1 MLFIEWMCVS
11 LRNEEKVER
20 FFKWLLHIF
29 LLFPENWT
37 HLFMMPQSWNIW
49 WHKMK
54 NVNCSQLELGLPWQ
68 GMELPFPEILSTS
81 TTSTEKSW
89 TTVKMVNNRNFRQII
104 KLFLSK
110 CLCCQINLGYL
121 INCKESLK
129 GLFNR
134 KCTISVEI
142 EWENCHPFLCVSRF
156 FSIFLSNAYLYLL
169 FASNTFR

>member
-1 MLFIEWMCVS
+1 MRKGQVNLWISAPFLLCAS

-68 GMELPFPEILSTS
+68 GMELPFPEILNTS

-89 TTVKMVNNRNFRQII
+89 TTVKMVNNKKFRQMNE
-104 KLFLSK
+104 LFLSK
-110 CLCCQINLGYL
+110 CLCCQINMGYL
-121 INCKESLK
+121 DNC
-129 GLFNR
+129 
-134 KCTISVEI
+134 
-142 EWENCHPFLCVSRF
+142 
-156 FSIFLSNAYLYLL
+156 
-169 FASNTFR
+169 

>member
-1 MLFIEWMCVS
+1 MSRWKLAQNTRWAVSIHNLCKYIALLHSKKKFRTIENMRKGQVNLWIPAPFLLCVS

-49 WHKMK
+49 WRKMK

-68 GMELPFPEILSTS
+68 GMELPFPEILNTS

-89 TTVKMVNNRNFRQII
+89 TTVKMVNDKKFRQMNE
-104 KLFLSK
+104 LFHSK
-110 CLCCQINLGYL
+110 CCQINLGYL
-121 INCKESLK
+121 ND
-129 GLFNR
+129 
-134 KCTISVEI
+134 
-142 EWENCHPFLCVSRF
+142 
-156 FSIFLSNAYLYLL
+156 
-169 FASNTFR
+169 